1 MKKIVVEF
9 KHLDGKIE
17 EVTFETDRPIEW
29 TIEQYSRN
37 RAIVDSKVISETRI
51 NNKQMLFG

>member
-17 EVTFETDRPIEW
+17 EVTFETDRSIEW

-37 RAIVDSKVISETRI
+37 RAIVDSKVISETTI